1 MDLQIDDTKVKKAFK
16 SLFAHEMKKNNSK
29 VESVWLMINTWK
41 PVDLVKSA
49 PKRIPLKHALQTA
62 GTRRCIFTRDS
73 QKKYKQILVSKK
85 IKGIHKVIGISK
97 LRKDYS
103 SIAKRR
109 ELMSEYDVFL
119 VDKRIIHL
127 LPDVLGKEVY
137 KKRKEPMPFDF
148 SAADLQKEV
157 LAAARSTYM
166 HFNYGTC
173 YALKIA
179 TTALNH
185 FQAFENFINALPDI
199 VKGVYGGSENI
210 RSLQVKTAESASL
223 PLYDANQDGQQQE
236 TAKNDEEE
244 EEEEEDWS

>member
-1 MDLQIDDTKVKKAFK
+1 MQVKKAFK

-49 PKRIPLKHALQTA
+49 PKRMYVSRWFDLEHVVDKFSHRPLKHALQTA

-137 KKRKEPMPFDF
+137 KKRK
-148 SAADLQKEV
+148 
-157 LAAARSTYM
+157 
-166 HFNYGTC
+166 
-173 YALKIA
+173 
-179 TTALNH
+179 
-185 FQAFENFINALPDI
+185 
-199 VKGVYGGSENI
+199 
-210 RSLQVKTAESASL
+210 
-223 PLYDANQDGQQQE
+223 
-236 TAKNDEEE
+236 
-244 EEEEEDWS
+244 